1 MVAETGTAVLP
12 ADVLAAMRKQLRRRQ
27 AVLDGGADHVGWKMA
42 RGIEAVE
49 ERIGTGTALTGYLTS
64 ASRVR
69 DGGAFPAGDAAAPR
83 VDCELALEVGADV
96 PAEATLAETRAAL
109 AGVGLALE
117 YVDVAPPPG
126 GMEPAVVENLTHRRY
141 VLGPSLLLAVPVGAR
156 AAALVNGEERASTV
170 VEDTAVET
178 LREAA
183 RVLEAAGAHLR
194 AGDRIIAG
202 SLVQVAVEPGDAVTV
217 EIEGL
222 DRLTATVQP

>member
-1 MVAETGTAVLP
+1 MAAETGTALLP
-12 ADVLAAMRKQLRRRQ
+12 TDMVDAMRRQLRRRQ
-27 AVLDGGADHVGWKMA
+27 AVLDAGADHVGWKMA

-49 ERIGTGTALTGYLTS
+49 ERIGKGPALTGYLTS
-64 ASRVR
+64 ASRVQ
-69 DGGAFPAGDAAAPR
+69 DGGAFSAGDAAAPR

-96 PAEATLAETRAAL
+96 PAEATLAEARAAL

-126 GMEPAVVENLTHRRY
+126 GLEPAVVENLTHRGY

-170 VEDTAVET
+170 VEDTAAET
-178 LREAA
+178 LAEAA
-183 RVLEAAGAHLR
+183 RVLAAAGARLR

-202 SLVQVAVEPGDAVTV
+202 SLVQVAVGPGDTVAV

-222 DRLTATVQP
+222 DRLTATVVP